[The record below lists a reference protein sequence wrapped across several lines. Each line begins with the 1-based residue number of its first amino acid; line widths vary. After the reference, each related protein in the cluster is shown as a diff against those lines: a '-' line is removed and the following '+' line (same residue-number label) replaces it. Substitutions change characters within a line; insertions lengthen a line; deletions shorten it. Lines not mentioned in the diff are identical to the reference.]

1 MAQSV
6 DTVQPVLQAAL
17 TQAKGVQSVT
27 EAGVQWWAASQVAAA
42 LRLGAEVWQLAAAQA
57 VPTG

>member
-6 DTVQPVLQAAL
+6 ETVQPVLQAAL
-17 TQAKGVQSVT
+17 TQAKGVQLVT

-42 LRLGAEVWQLAAAQA
+42 LRLEAWQVAIAQEVPA
-57 VPTG
+57 G